1 MSFLLGFFL
10 ILIFLGLFVFLLI
23 VRFFSN
29 LFNFGRKKNMN
40 QTDQRET
47 DFTKNSRRGKV
58 FEKSEGEYVDYE
70 EVKD

>member
-1 MSFLLGFFL
+1 MGFLLGFFL

-29 LFNFGRKKNMN
+29 LFNFDRKKNMN
-40 QTDQRET
+40 RPDQQET
-47 DFTKNSRRGKV
+47 NFTKNSRRGKV

-70 EVKD
+70 EVKN